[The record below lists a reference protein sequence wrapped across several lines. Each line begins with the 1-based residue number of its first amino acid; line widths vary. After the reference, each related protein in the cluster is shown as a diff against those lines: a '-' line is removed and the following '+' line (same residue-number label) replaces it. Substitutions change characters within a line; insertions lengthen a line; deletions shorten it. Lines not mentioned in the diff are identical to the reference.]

1 MGSLLWR
8 EVEQG
13 PVLVA
18 LEEFIEAFPEPGHGH
33 RVGLADARENKQYR
47 VNETQALDVKPDR
60 LADLTD
66 SLLP

>member
-1 MGSLLWR
+1 MDTGS
-8 EVEQG
+8 
-13 PVLVA
+13 
-18 LEEFIEAFPEPGHGH
+18 
-33 RVGLADARENKQYR
+33 GLADARENKQYR